1 MVAHLLDVDNEI
13 ANDRAKT
20 GGSLNG
26 AAIGNETH

>member
-1 MVAHLLDVDNEI
+1 MMAGLLYVHDEI

-20 GGSLNG
+20 GSSLNG